1 MRVAPM
7 RCGILYK
14 GPKPGQD
21 TRADLPT
28 IGLETARGAVRAGL
42 SGIVLQAGQV
52 FTLERAELLAQLDAA
67 GLFLWGRR

>member
-1 MRVAPM
+1 
-7 RCGILYK
+7 
-14 GPKPGQD
+14 
-21 TRADLPT
+21 
-28 IGLETARGAVRAGL
+28 VRAGL